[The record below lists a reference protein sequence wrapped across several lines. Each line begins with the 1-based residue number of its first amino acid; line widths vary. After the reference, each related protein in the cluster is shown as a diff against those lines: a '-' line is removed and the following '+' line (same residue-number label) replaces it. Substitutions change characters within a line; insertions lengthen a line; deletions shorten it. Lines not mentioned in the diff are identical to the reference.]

1 MIHILTHQS
10 IINNFSIEFHEHWIP
25 RKSVNKVKCDIYL
38 FEMVIIVSSEAR
50 K

>member
-10 IINNFSIEFHEHWIP
+10 IFSNFSIDLHKHW
-25 RKSVNKVKCDIYL
+25 KSVNKVKCDIYL
-38 FEMVIIVSSEAR
+38 FEIVRIVSSEAR